1 MMSNEALQSFHR
13 RSQAQA
19 ERESEKASATER
31 EREREREGLW
41 GNIVHS
47 PLTGI
52 ASPFVCG
59 GTDPGLYERE
69 RERERE
75 KGSNRKYTA
84 AAEGWGTA
92 TSLSE

>member
-1 MMSNEALQSFHR
+1 MKPCRVSTVGVRLRQRERVRKPR
-13 RSQAQA
+13 RL
-19 ERESEKASATER
+19 RER